1 METKSLKEI
10 SLNITEEEYRQD
22 PALSYS
28 TLSRFQK
35 TGFNNLDSLFDR
47 IESPSLTFG
56 SAVDSIITGGEEEFS
71 ERFFVADFPQLPD
84 TLVTIVKALFDTFN
98 KTNRTIESIDDQ
110 DVITIALLYNY
121 QNNWKPETRAKV
133 IKEKG
138 SSYYKLLYLSQG
150 KTLLSNDTYLE
161 VLKAVDAL
169 QTSLSTR
176 FFFNRT
182 NPFDSI
188 EKLYQLKFKATLDGI
203 DYKCMADELI
213 VDHITKTI
221 YPIDLKT
228 SSKPEWDFYKSFIE
242 WNYQIQAR
250 LYWRIIRAN
259 LDKDPYFKDFKL
271 EDYQFVVVNK
281 KTLTPLVWK
290 FEFTTSVGELT
301 IGEHKLEDPEVLGKE
316 LHHYLTNNPPV
327 PDGINVDGINSLTNW
342 LQK

>member
-1 METKSLKEI
+1 MTKSLKEI

-35 TGFNNLDSLFDR
+35 IGFNNLDSLFDKV
-47 IESPSLTFG
+47 ESPSLTFG
-56 SAVDSIITGGEEEFS
+56 SAVDSLITGGEDEFN

-84 TLVTIVKALFDTFN
+84 TIITIVKALFDTFN
-98 KTNRTIESIDDQ
+98 RTNRTIESIDDK
-110 DVITIALLYNY
+110 DIITIALLYNY

-161 VLKAVDAL
+161 VLKAVESL

-176 FFFNRT
+176 FFFNKT

-188 EKLYQLKFKATLDGI
+188 EKLYQLKSKATLDGI
-203 DYKCMADELI
+203 DYRVMADELI

-242 WNYQIQAR
+242 WNY
-250 LYWRIIRAN
+250 
-259 LDKDPYFKDFKL
+259 
-271 EDYQFVVVNK
+271 
-281 KTLTPLVWK
+281 
-290 FEFTTSVGELT
+290 
-301 IGEHKLEDPEVLGKE
+301 
-316 LHHYLTNNPPV
+316 
-327 PDGINVDGINSLTNW
+327 
-342 LQK
+342 